1 MHLGTCAPQRF
12 SQPASIHLPCCCV
25 QLREEKQKE
34 WEQRFAQ
41 ALQRRESSHS
51 DTSWLQSMPKHCVQ
65 ESAAKGILIGSGL
78 ACAGV
83 QVLFL
88 LRSVQL
94 LAELAMSGHQ
104 HIMPSGCNAHDTEST
119 QEDDIGLR

>member
-1 MHLGTCAPQRF
+1 M
-12 SQPASIHLPCCCV
+12 

-65 ESAAKGILIGSGL
+65 ETAAKGILIGSGL

-83 QVLFL
+83 QVCSPAALCT
-88 LRSVQL
+88 
-94 LAELAMSGHQ
+94 A
-104 HIMPSGCNAHDTEST
+104 PS
-119 QEDDIGLR
+119 